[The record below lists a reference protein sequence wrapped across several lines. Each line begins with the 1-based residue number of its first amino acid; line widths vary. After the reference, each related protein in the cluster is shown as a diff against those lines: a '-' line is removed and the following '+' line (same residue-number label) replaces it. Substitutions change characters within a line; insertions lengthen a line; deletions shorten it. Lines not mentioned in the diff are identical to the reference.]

1 LVVHRFDVF
10 RNESPHTGRRFP
22 YFLVVQSDLLSGLIT
37 CVVVPLGKPAVVS
50 GKLAQMLTPTLDI
63 GAGSFV
69 MYTPELGAVPAAV
82 LRKRET
88 NLEAQRETILH
99 ALDFL
104 FSGI

>member
-1 LVVHRFDVF
+1 VVIQRFDVF
-10 RNESPHTGRRFP
+10 RNESPNTGRRFP

-37 CVVVPLGKPAVVS
+37 CVVVPLGKPSVVS
-50 GKLAQMLTPTLDI
+50 GKLAQTLTPALDI

-88 NLEAQRETILH
+88 NLDAQRDTILR
-99 ALDFL
+99 AVDFL
-104 FSGI
+104 ISGI